1 MNQNEKIKQLRELL
15 REAMGRQDDR
25 LRKYGETDEMGE
37 VYSRDIEAL
46 TAAIQ
51 ALKTQGAAE
60 PERPTTQEAEM
71 LSDVLQL
78 VADCV
83 SDGRRENTTAD
94 GVVARMLPDLIHT
107 ALRNKCIGT
116 RLETAALK
124 EAEFCAR
131 CIANRH
137 VYDDVCVL
145 IGNLALLLIGWIDP
159 DRAMEDDADD
169 QA

>member
-1 MNQNEKIKQLRELL
+1 MNKEKKIKQLRNLL
-15 REAMGRQDDR
+15 RGTMASRDANERRNGK
-25 LRKYGETDEMGE
+25 LDEVGE
-37 VYSRDIEAL
+37 VYARDIEAL

-51 ALKTQGAAE
+51 ALEDQDTAG
-60 PERPTTQEAEM
+60 PERPESWEGKM
-71 LSDVLQL
+71 LSEVIQL
-78 VADCV
+78 VVDCV

-94 GVVARMLPDLIHT
+94 GVVVRMLPELIHT
-107 ALRNKCIGT
+107 VLHNKCIGT

-145 IGNLALLLIGWIDP
+145 LGNLALLLIGWIDP
-159 DRAMEDDADD
+159 DRAMEGHAND
-169 QA
+169 QT

>member
-1 MNQNEKIKQLRELL
+1 MNRNEQIKNLQEQLKNATSRLNYSVQRDGTPDAYWAQNVE
-15 REAMGRQDDR
+15 
-25 LRKYGETDEMGE
+25 
-37 VYSRDIEAL
+37 SL

-51 ALKTQGAAE
+51 ALNSQGAAE
-60 PERPTTQEAEM
+60 PERPTTQEAKM

-94 GVVARMLPDLIHT
+94 GVVVRMLPDLIHT
-107 ALRNKCIGT
+107 VLHNKCIGT
-116 RLETAALK
+116 HLETAALK

-145 IGNLALLLIGWIDP
+145 LGNLALLLIGWIDP
-159 DRAMEDDADD
+159 DRAIEGHAND
-169 QA
+169 QN